1 MLASLPPE
9 ILENICEK
17 LNGIDLQRLSLT
29 AKWLHKITFRQLWR
43 SLTIKPYPESERHC
57 INPYGPPKYCLQY
70 TRELRFD
77 PGVDADPKRCLHAS
91 DWLGYMGNWTEK
103 APLHQYTW
111 EARGDSFG
119 LGGGKLVRVKF
130 ECLAQ
135 RAVIFLN
142 RFNDGQLE
150 SFSWNYVSCI
160 PSEVLEILSLKH
172 SSIQSLCLVTDPF
185 CSRFNRWSRTSDIDL
200 SAFRS
205 LRRLSWKAPM
215 ACHFDNI
222 TSLVKANASHL
233 EELELELHG
242 WSPDRESHES
252 TVIHYENNPEVWDN
266 IPASAVLAR
275 KMFGLETTTSEA
287 AAAEQICLPK
297 LRRLKLTRVPLR
309 DENTGIQVIPS
320 SMDSSARRLLL
331 CVLDNLPI

>member
-9 ILENICEK
+9 ILENICDK

-160 PSEVLEILSLKH
+160 PSEILEILSLKH
-172 SSIQSLCLVTDPF
+172 SSIQSLSLVTDPF

-242 WSPDRESHES
+242 WSPDHES
-252 TVIHYENNPEVWDN
+252 TAMQHENNPEVWDN
-266 IPASAVLAR
+266 IQASAMLAR
-275 KMFGLETTTSEA
+275 KTFGLEVTTSEA
-287 AAAEQICLPK
+287 AEQICFPRITNATSAQDSGTSEILYEYA
-297 LRRLKLTRVPLR
+297 TRHR
-309 DENTGIQVIPS
+309 DE
-320 SMDSSARRLLL
+320 
-331 CVLDNLPI
+331 